1 MKILFMLPLL
11 LAPVA
16 GYGQA
21 GLFQQAPI
29 GDIAPIKTF
38 RADAGIGKG
47 FQLAFSTLFFPDRVK
62 NEWPVY
68 GYEISNIKSKL
79 CSDQSVYGETFTVE
93 KAALVRPRRDLSIGA
108 AYLGVPIR
116 PTEGG
121 EITGRMEEICIG
133 IKKFDLARELRIY
146 DVIDLP
152 SGTWRKAWNLYFE
165 EVIPLLIGTL
175 TTDDVSEQD
184 HSMVWTLESPEL
196 GTPKVGWKKYDHSLL
211 DGHGRPW
218 DTVWGY
224 VPDGGTREDITYY
237 LAKIGGLAKTGGNS
251 QNKIGSQGRIA
262 ISSSWAGEFDMENI
276 SDFTL
281 GSRYSIGYLPKK
293 SLQSMESQQS
303 FVDDWFFVT
312 DEPLPRAEADIRIE
326 PFE

>member
-1 MKILFMLPLL
+1 MKTLCMLPLL

-29 GDIAPIKTF
+29 GDIAPIKTHG
-38 RADAGIGKG
+38 ADAGIRKG

-79 CSDQSVYGETFTVE
+79 CSDQSVYGETFAV
-93 KAALVRPRRDLSIGA
+93 KIAALVRPRRDLSEDA
-108 AYLGVPIR
+108 DLYLGVPIR

-121 EITGRMEEICIG
+121 EITGSMEEICIG
-133 IKKFDLARELRIY
+133 IKQSDLGRKLHIY

-152 SGTWRKAWNLYFE
+152 SGTWKKIENPPSE
-165 EVIPLLIGTL
+165 EAIPLLSGTL
-175 TTDDVSEQD
+175 TTDDISEQNY
-184 HSMVWTLESPEL
+184 SMVWTLESLEL
-196 GTPKVGWKKYDHSLL
+196 GNPKVRWKKYDHPRP
-211 DGHGRPW
+211 DGHGQPW

-224 VPDGGTREDITYY
+224 VPDGGTLEDITYY
-237 LAKIGGLAKTGGNS
+237 LAKTGGNS
-251 QNKIGSQGRIA
+251 QNEDGSQGRIA
-262 ISSSWAGEFDMENI
+262 ISSSWAGEFGMEDI

-281 GSRYSIGYLPKK
+281 DSHYSIWYPLE
-293 SLQSMESQQS
+293 ESQQSVESLQS
-303 FVDDWFFVT
+303 FVDDWYFVT
-312 DEPLPRAEADIRIE
+312 DEPLPRAEIDVRID